1 MKVKYITINVDRNSI
16 RKIFINDILYL
27 KAEGAYTTIKLI
39 NNNSFLVSRLLKT
52 FNFLTDKFSFYR
64 AGRSY
69 IINLDYILEI
79 TKAKPNFV
87 KLINNER
94 IPINVKDFAYL
105 KKQIVSFAETPTS
118 TNSDKGFGKTSN
130 ELVKN
135 ITNN

>member
-27 KAEGAYTTIKLI
+27 RAEGAYTKIKLF
-39 NNNSFLVSRLLKT
+39 NSDTFLVSRLLKT
-52 FNFLTDKFSFYR
+52 FNFLTDKFNFYR

-79 TKAKPNFV
+79 TKGKPNFV
-87 KLINNER
+87 KLINDENL
-94 IPINVKDFAYL
+94 PIHAKDFTYL
-105 KKQIVSFAETPTS
+105 KKYIISFAETPTL
-118 TNSDKGFGKTSN
+118 TNSDRGFDKTSD

-135 ITNN
+135 IANN